1 MRYFLISGI
10 ANRRHEQDFC
20 SIWCKE
26 DTDLLPSA
34 DSLLGSL
41 KADGVTKFTVTNIV
55 ELKKE
60 DYENYLG
67 IKPTPDSIFE

>member
-10 ANRRHEQDFC
+10 ANKRYEQDVC

-34 DSLLGSL
+34 DSLLDSL
-41 KADGVTKFTVTNIV
+41 KADGVTKFTVNNIV

-67 IKPTPDSIFE
+67 IKHDADSSTE